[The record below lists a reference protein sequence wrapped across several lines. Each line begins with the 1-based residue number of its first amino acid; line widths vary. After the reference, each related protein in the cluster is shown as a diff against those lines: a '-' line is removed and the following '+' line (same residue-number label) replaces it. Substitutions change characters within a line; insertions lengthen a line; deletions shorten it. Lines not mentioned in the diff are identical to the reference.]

1 MKRMRHGSMDDFSK
15 YVFTGTIAWVV
26 VDFTT
31 AFNPDVQRW
40 IEHMP
45 LIWVFYIGY
54 PLLFAF
60 LIYRRRWS
68 DGKIASAMLVSA
80 FVIEVVLSDNVLLYT
95 FPVMLVMIP
104 IAAAIYSLVTLIPKW
119 LVEGEIRKRTKTT
132 FLLVAV
138 WIVVSI
144 LNFVTNVNRS
154 A

>member
-1 MKRMRHGSMDDFSK
+1 MKRMRGDSLDDFSK
-15 YVFTGTIAWVV
+15 YVLTGTIAWVV

-45 LIWVFYIGY
+45 LVWVFYIGY

-68 DGKIASAMLVSA
+68 DRRIALAMLVSA
-80 FVIEVVLSDNVLLYT
+80 FVIEVFLSDNALLYT
-95 FPVMLVMIP
+95 FPMMFVMIP
-104 IAAAIYSLVTLIPKW
+104 VAVAIYCVVTFIPKW
-119 LVEGEIRKRTKTT
+119 LVEGEIRERTKTT
-132 FLLVAV
+132 FLLVVV

-144 LNFVTNVNRS
+144 LNFVTNVNLS
-154 A
+154 T

>member
-1 MKRMRHGSMDDFSK
+1 MDDFSK
-15 YVFTGTIAWVV
+15 YVFTGTIAWIV

-40 IEHMP
+40 FQHMP
-45 LIWVFYIGY
+45 LIWAFYIGY
-54 PLLFAF
+54 PLLFAH

-80 FVIEVVLSDNVLLYT
+80 FVIEVVLSDNALLYT
-95 FPVMLVMIP
+95 FPIMLVMNP
-104 IAAAIYSLVTLIPKW
+104 VAAAIYGVVNFIPKW

-132 FLLVAV
+132 VLLLAV

-144 LNFVTNVNRS
+144 LNFVTNVNLG
-154 A
+154 AG

>member
-1 MKRMRHGSMDDFSK
+1 MDDFSK
-15 YVFTGTIAWVV
+15 YVLTGTIAWVV

-45 LIWVFYIGY
+45 LIWAFYIGY

-60 LIYRRRWS
+60 LIYRRRWT
-68 DGKIASAMLVSA
+68 DRRVASAMLVSA
-80 FVIEVVLSDNVLLYT
+80 FVIEVVLSDNALLYT
-95 FPVMLVMIP
+95 FPIMLVMNP
-104 IAAAIYSLVTLIPKW
+104 IAAAIYSVVTFIPKW
-119 LVEGEIRKRTKTT
+119 LVEGEIRKRAKTT
-132 FLLVAV
+132 FLLVSV

-144 LNFVTNVNRS
+144 LNYVTNVNLG

>member
-1 MKRMRHGSMDDFSK
+1 MDTFSK
-15 YVFTGTIAWVV
+15 YVLTGTLAWVV

-60 LIYRRRWS
+60 LIYKRRWS
-68 DGKIASAMLVSA
+68 DGRITSVMLVSA
-80 FVIEVVLSDNVLLYT
+80 FVIEVVLSDNALLYT
-95 FPVMLVMIP
+95 FPIMLVMNP
-104 IAAAIYSLVTLIPKW
+104 VAVVIYSLVTFVPKW
-119 LVEGEIRKRTKTT
+119 LVEGEIRNRTKTT
-132 FLLVAV
+132 ILLVAV

-144 LNFVTNVNRS
+144 LNFVTNADLS

>member
-1 MKRMRHGSMDDFSK
+1 MDDFSK
-15 YVFTGTIAWVV
+15 YVFTGTFAWVV

-45 LIWVFYIGY
+45 LIWAFYIGY

-68 DGKIASAMLVSA
+68 DRRIASVMLVSA
-80 FVIEVVLSDNVLLYT
+80 FVIEVVLSDNALLYT
-95 FPVMLVMIP
+95 FPIMLVMNP
-104 IAAAIYSLVTLIPKW
+104 VAAAIYSVVTFIPKW

-144 LNFVTNVNRS
+144 LNFVTNINLSV
-154 A
+154 

>member
-1 MKRMRHGSMDDFSK
+1 MDDFSK

-40 IEHMP
+40 IKHMP

-60 LIYRRRWS
+60 LIYKRKWS
-68 DGKIASAMLVSA
+68 ERKIVSAMLVSA
-80 FVIEVVLSDNVLLYT
+80 FIIEVVLSNNALLYT
-95 FPVMLVMIP
+95 FPIMLIMNP
-104 IAAAIYSLVTLIPKW
+104 IAVAIYSTVTFIPKW
-119 LVEGEIRKRTKTT
+119 LVEGEIRKNTKMI

-138 WIVVSI
+138 WVVVSI
-144 LNFVTNVNRS
+144 LNLVTNVNLT

>member
-1 MKRMRHGSMDDFSK
+1 MKRMRGGSMDDFSK
-15 YVFTGTIAWVV
+15 YLLTGTIAWVV

-45 LIWVFYIGY
+45 LIWAFYIGY

-68 DGKIASAMLVSA
+68 DGRIASAMLVSA
-80 FVIEVVLSDNVLLYT
+80 FVIEVVLSANALLYT
-95 FPVMLVMIP
+95 FPIMLVMNP
-104 IAAAIYSLVTLIPKW
+104 VAAAIYSVVTFIPKW
-119 LVEGEIRKRTKTT
+119 LVEGEIRKRTKAT

-144 LNFVTNVNRS
+144 LNFVTNVNLG

>member
-1 MKRMRHGSMDDFSK
+1 MRRRRGDSMDTFSK
-15 YVFTGTIAWVV
+15 YVLTGTLAWVV

-60 LIYRRRWS
+60 LIYTRRWS
-68 DGKIASAMLVSA
+68 DGRITSAMLVSA
-80 FVIEVVLSDNVLLYT
+80 FVIEVVLSDNALLYI
-95 FPVMLVMIP
+95 FPIMLVMTP
-104 IAAAIYSLVTLIPKW
+104 VAVAIYSLVTFVPKW

-132 FLLVAV
+132 SLLVAV
-138 WIVVSI
+138 WVVVSI
-144 LNFVTNVNRS
+144 LNFVTNVNLS
-154 A
+154 V

>member
-1 MKRMRHGSMDDFSK
+1 MDTFSK
-15 YVFTGTIAWVV
+15 YVLTGTLAWVL

-60 LIYRRRWS
+60 LIYKRRWS
-68 DGKIASAMLVSA
+68 DGRITSVMLVSA
-80 FVIEVVLSDNVLLYT
+80 FVIEVVLSDNALLYT
-95 FPVMLVMIP
+95 FPIMLVMNP
-104 IAAAIYSLVTLIPKW
+104 VAVVIYSLVTFVPKW
-119 LVEGEIRKRTKTT
+119 LVEGEIRNRTKTT
-132 FLLVAV
+132 ILLVAV

-144 LNFVTNVNRS
+144 LNFVTNADLS

>member
-1 MKRMRHGSMDDFSK
+1 MDDFSK

-40 IEHMP
+40 IGHMP
-45 LIWVFYIGY
+45 LIWAFYIGY

-60 LIYRRRWS
+60 LIYKRKWS
-68 DGKIASAMLVSA
+68 DRKIAYAMLVSA
-80 FVIEVVLSDNVLLYT
+80 FIIEVILSNNALLYI
-95 FPVMLVMIP
+95 FPIMLIMNPV
-104 IAAAIYSLVTLIPKW
+104 AAAIYSTVTFIPKW
-119 LVEGEIRKRTKTT
+119 LVEGEIKKKTKMI

-138 WIVVSI
+138 WVVVSI
-144 LNFVTNVNRS
+144 LNLVTNVNLT

>member
-1 MKRMRHGSMDDFSK
+1 MDDFSK
-15 YVFTGTIAWVV
+15 YVLTGTIAWVV

-45 LIWVFYIGY
+45 LIWAFYIGY

-68 DGKIASAMLVSA
+68 DGRIASAMLVSA
-80 FVIEVVLSDNVLLYT
+80 FVIEVVLSDNALLYT
-95 FPVMLVMIP
+95 FPIMLVMNP
-104 IAAAIYSLVTLIPKW
+104 IAVAIYSVVTFIPKW
-119 LVEGEIRKRTKTT
+119 LVEGEIRERTKTT

-138 WIVVSI
+138 WVVVSI
-144 LNFVTNVNRS
+144 LNFVTNVNLGAR
-154 A
+154 

>member
-1 MKRMRHGSMDDFSK
+1 MGDFSK
-15 YVFTGTIAWVV
+15 YVFTGTVAWVV

-45 LIWVFYIGY
+45 FIWVFYVGY

-68 DGKIASAMLVSA
+68 DGRIASAMLVSA
-80 FVIEVVLSDNVLLYT
+80 FMIEVVLSDNALLYT
-95 FPVMLVMIP
+95 FPIMLVMNP
-104 IAAAIYSLVTLIPKW
+104 IAAAIYGVVTFIPKW
-119 LVEGEIRKRTKTT
+119 LVEGEIRKRKRMT

-144 LNFVTNVNRS
+144 LNFVTNVNLS

>member
-1 MKRMRHGSMDDFSK
+1 MDTFSK
-15 YVFTGTIAWVV
+15 YVLTGTLAWVV

-60 LIYRRRWS
+60 LIYKRRWS
-68 DGKIASAMLVSA
+68 DGRITSAMLVSA
-80 FVIEVVLSDNVLLYT
+80 FVIEVVLSDNALLYT
-95 FPVMLVMIP
+95 FPIMLVMNP
-104 IAAAIYSLVTLIPKW
+104 VAVAIYSLVTFVPKW

-132 FLLVAV
+132 VLLVAV

-144 LNFVTNVNRS
+144 LNFVTNADLS

>member
-1 MKRMRHGSMDDFSK
+1 MDAFSK
-15 YVFTGTIAWVV
+15 YMLTSTIAWVI

-45 LIWVFYIGY
+45 LIWVIYIGY

-60 LIYRRRWS
+60 LIYKRKWS
-68 DGKIASAMLVSA
+68 DRKIVSTMLVSA
-80 FVIEVVLSDNVLLYT
+80 FLIEVVLSDNALLYT
-95 FPVMLVMIP
+95 FPIMLVMNP
-104 IAAAIYSLVTLIPKW
+104 VAVAIYSVVTFIPKW

-132 FLLVAV
+132 FLLVTV

-144 LNFVTNVNRS
+144 LNFVTNVNLS